1 VVTICGGSGGSG
13 GGGGGESPAY
23 DTETVTLTGAQKS
36 AMEYYSQEGYG
47 PINEFL
53 ATGKIAP
60 DEISGISTAQANKYI
75 KTMDGAFSKA
85 SMKENAVVHRGISKR
100 VADHLLNEGM
110 AAKGMTMTSKTYM
123 STSTSRAVADKFT
136 KESGGMRY
144 QMEVRLPRGT
154 KAMSA
159 KTFTAVHSEKE
170 ILVARNTKMKS
181 LGVKTSGKTVT
192 FVMEAIP

>member
-1 VVTICGGSGGSG
+1 MCGGSGAGGGSG
-13 GGGGGESPAY
+13 GGESLAY
-23 DTETVTLTGAQKS
+23 DIETVALTSAQKN

-47 PINEFL
+47 PINELL

-60 DEISGISTAQANKYI
+60 DEISGISTTQANKYI
-75 KTMDGAFSKA
+75 KTMDSAFSKA
-85 SMKENAVVHRGISKR
+85 STKEDAIVHREISKR
-100 VADHLLNEGM
+100 VADSLLHEGM
-110 AAKGMTMTSKTYM
+110 AAKGTVMTSKTYM

-136 KESGGMRY
+136 KEFGGMRY

-159 KTFTAVHSEKE
+159 KTFTNVHNEKE

-181 LGVKTSGKTVT
+181 LGVKTHGKTVT